1 VALRCGLPDPNPL
14 IQGCRSD
21 KSGPNENGA
30 APGSEDG
37 AVKKGVRSGYFAAAY
52 NAPTLF
58 QSITFQ
64 TALR

>member
-1 VALRCGLPDPNPL
+1 MWPVGPHPL
-14 IQGCRSD
+14 IAGCPSDGRSSM
-21 KSGPNENGA
+21 KNGA